1 MASPELLPRSGRP
14 GRPGRPRGPRRDRAE
29 RRAEL
34 LDAAERAIR
43 RTGPKASMDE
53 IAAEAGIT
61 KPILYTHFG
70 DKAGLVRALAGR
82 VAEQVNREV
91 TSALARSG
99 EPREVLSSTLAA
111 FCAFIEREP
120 ELYRFLLQTA
130 RHATDRSGPRL
141 VSDLGSRIAVTL
153 GAGLRRAG
161 ADSGAAELW
170 AYSIVGTAFAGA
182 GWWLEHRTLS
192 RDDVVDHLTE
202 LLWSGLS
209 GVGLGR
215 LQRDEGDADRAHLA
229 VVPDPPAAGD
239 G

>member
-1 MASPELLPRSGRP
+1 
-14 GRPGRPRGPRRDRAE
+14 
-29 RRAEL
+29 
-34 LDAAERAIR
+34 
-43 RTGPKASMDE
+43 MDE

>member
-1 MASPELLPRSGRP
+1 
-14 GRPGRPRGPRRDRAE
+14 
-29 RRAEL
+29 
-34 LDAAERAIR
+34 
-43 RTGPKASMDE
+43 MDE

-182 GWWLEHRTLS
+182 GWWLERRTMS
-192 RDDVVDHLTE
+192 RDDVVARLTE

-209 GVGLGR
+209 GSASTA
-215 LQRDEGDADRAHLA
+215 QRRA
-229 VVPDPPAAGD
+229 VMTGPPRVPDPGRRRQLSQTHLADHAGHAASGS
-239 G
+239 GGRKHVSATGLHGSHARR